1 MIEAST
7 SHPLSAVN
15 QVDRI
20 RTAVYRSISGVNDL
34 LPPAQALPQ
43 DDTVVLIGPGAMLD
57 SMGFVNF
64 VVALEEELERELQR
78 GITIPELLAVQDEK
92 DAALTVADLINVLSA
107 RLG

>member
-1 MIEAST
+1 
-7 SHPLSAVN
+7 
-15 QVDRI
+15 
-20 RTAVYRSISGVNDL
+20 
-34 LPPAQALPQ
+34 
-43 DDTVVLIGPGAMLD
+43 MLD